1 MTFLKDKRKALDG
14 AVTRLEGGLAT
25 LAKAADDTAVLQE
38 ELAVQ
43 DADIAEKKA
52 VVEEMIADI
61 TEKTETA
68 NKQEAECSEKKAFL
82 EVQNAEIAVKKGE
95 ADAELEAARP
105 IIEEAQAALGDI
117 HQKELTELRT
127 VQ

>member
-1 MTFLKDKRKALDG
+1 
-14 AVTRLEGGLAT
+14 
-25 LAKAADDTAVLQE
+25 
-38 ELAVQ
+38 
-43 DADIAEKKA
+43 
-52 VVEEMIADI
+52 MIADI

-95 ADAELEAARP
+95 ADRELEAARP

-127 VQ
+127 VQQPTASVLKVCQIAFYLYCDPKDQKDDSWAALK